1 MEPIGYHVSLRL
13 EEDRQIAVTPQQ
25 RRELARAILD
35 VARAFE
41 LLAFRWAD
49 THGHLLAMGD
59 RATCAELVR
68 RVEIAI
74 QRRFAP
80 GLPFARPRFRPV
92 YSLWHLSEAFFYVLR
107 QDKRHDLGNDPHRDA
122 SNLPDLLGARTRGV
136 WTTVPVRANLARV
149 GRDDLLEVAGW
160 NQLGAGGIEHLED
173 AVVNAA
179 SLPALEGRSAEVAAA
194 RRAAIDAIAA
204 PTVAL
209 AEALR
214 VTPQA
219 IRKMRKHESHAPLVR
234 AIELQLGIRSRVLPD
249 RLLAQP
255 TVGSSPSRARWLRR
269 AALAATRRGRWDLHW
284 LGCGIE
290 QPHR

>member
-149 GRDDLLEVAGW
+149 GRNDLLEVAGW

-194 RRAAIDAIAA
+194 RRAAWLRNRATTPIETGGLRGTVARRALSRGSPCEAIA
-204 PTVAL
+204 
-209 AEALR
+209 
-214 VTPQA
+214 
-219 IRKMRKHESHAPLVR
+219 
-234 AIELQLGIRSRVLPD
+234 RSRPPRPRSPD
-249 RLLAQP
+249 
-255 TVGSSPSRARWLRR
+255 GSARAGTRGARGAR
-269 AALAATRRGRWDLHW
+269 GAA
-284 LGCGIE
+284 
-290 QPHR
+290 PP